1 MERLGGRK
9 ELREVITG
17 DRPADEGSAAWR
29 KDLETYLRLSKG
41 VAVRE
46 DVELTDFR
54 KKMIEGQQDL
64 HDGKITFFGG
74 GRTKELYRLPDRFAA
89 VF

>member
-1 MERLGGRK
+1 MRA
-9 ELREVITG
+9 TMAG
-17 DRPADEGSAAWR
+17 DRDPKEVGKAWGN
-29 KDLETYLRLSKG
+29 DLETFVKLSAG

-46 DVELTDFR
+46 DVDLPEFR
-54 KKMIEGQQDL
+54 QKMIDGQQHL
-64 HDGKITFFGG
+64 HDGRITFFGG

>member
-1 MERLGGRK
+1 MLFRS
-9 ELREVITG
+9 REVITG
-17 DRPADEGSAAWR
+17 DRPAEEASQAWS

-46 DVELTDFR
+46 DVELADFR
-54 KKMIEGQQDL
+54 QKMIDGQQAL
-64 HDGKITFFGG
+64 HDGKILFFGG
-74 GRTKELYRLPDRFAA
+74 GRTKELYRLPDRFAQ